1 MRRRS
6 PQVRDGILRHLG
18 ALSATDDLIMEARDK
33 GLAFSI
39 GWSLSGARLNLEWR
53 ESDGP
58 VITTPTYR
66 GFGTRLVSRAL
77 DQFGGVVETG
87 GLICIMTVTL
97 SGRTSSIVPDIV
109 GTEPKVFLADWTVF
123 DRRADVRRLQ
133 RAK

>member
-6 PQVRDGILRHLG
+6 PQVRDGILRRLS
-18 ALSATDDLIMEARDK
+18 ALSATDDLIMEVRDK

-77 DQFGGVVETG
+77 DRFGGVVETIFETS
-87 GLICIMTVTL
+87 GLICKMTVTL

-109 GTEPKVFLADWTVF
+109 GTEPKVFSAD
-123 DRRADVRRLQ
+123 
-133 RAK
+133 